1 MDYSYIHF
9 LVIIINFRFICS
21 EEKLCLSVKKSTNLM
36 SKIVVKCLLQEFFF
50 FVAES
55 VFVHTYFSG
64 VFLFGQSLSE
74 YAMDAF
80 KTLLDI

>member
-1 MDYSYIHF
+1 
-9 LVIIINFRFICS
+9 
-21 EEKLCLSVKKSTNLM
+21 M

-50 FVAES
+50 FVER
-55 VFVHTYFSG
+55 VIVHTYFSG
-64 VFLFGQSLSE
+64 VFLFWQSLSE